1 MVVCALRHVA
11 ALRARHQTRRCR
23 RRPRPSPLP
32 RASPSKCSWL
42 MGTRQRQRSMIRIL
56 TGVKVRHAP
65 CGAIL
70 RQITASKGSKDMY
83 RRRLGPGSDSRRG
96 TSRVGESVYQAPV
109 TAGSETSDRLLC
121 TGRAGRAGEPRQL
134 PAVILFTAGNFSIAA
149 THSVRLDNRRLRLCL
164 LVSDPPTASL
174 CTCEV
179 GVSTWTTRVCISPT
193 SRTSHHIPRVTVRIS
208 APICMR
214 QAPTRPRL

>member
-1 MVVCALRHVA
+1 
-11 ALRARHQTRRCR
+11 
-23 RRPRPSPLP
+23 
-32 RASPSKCSWL
+32 
-42 MGTRQRQRSMIRIL
+42 MIRIL

-109 TAGSETSDRLLC
+109 TAGSETSDRQLC

-134 PAVILFTAGNFSIAA
+134 PAVILFTAGNFSISSFDSFREAGFSAA
-149 THSVRLDNRRLRLCL
+149 PSLPARFGPTHR
-164 LVSDPPTASL
+164 
-174 CTCEV
+174 
-179 GVSTWTTRVCISPT
+179 
-193 SRTSHHIPRVTVRIS
+193 IPCVYVK
-208 APICMR
+208 
-214 QAPTRPRL
+214 